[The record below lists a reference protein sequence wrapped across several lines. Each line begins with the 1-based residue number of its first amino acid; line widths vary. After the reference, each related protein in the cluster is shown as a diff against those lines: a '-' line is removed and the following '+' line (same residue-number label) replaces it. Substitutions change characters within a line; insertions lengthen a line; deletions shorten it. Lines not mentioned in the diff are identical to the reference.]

1 MTKPRATL
9 IADIL
14 VEHYEELEFLW
25 GQRQSA
31 LDAPAY
37 SMRELVDL
45 QERIEAHVQG
55 LLIGGEQVIPLLVEG
70 LSADDPS
77 LAFAAGYPLL
87 RLNQPDPARLVLD
100 AFVRAHGGRLD
111 GLRQALCH
119 GPVSSTLRRVRTA
132 ARSAEPLVAPAALEV
147 LAFQSPS
154 DCEADLL
161 VHFLR
166 HDTPEMRRGGWR
178 VAELLKSPVVL
189 HQYKKAI
196 EDDDPRVRSEAHW
209 AAAWARQ
216 NWLLDCCRTLAKSPN
231 PENLD
236 ALQLLAIL
244 GGPED
249 LSTIGDP
256 CWSEQ
261 IGASWFKILGSFGH
275 PAVIVDLI
283 QGMENSNP
291 RLAVAAGAAFTKIT
305 GCDVVSKT
313 RVQLPPEDGHEPDEF
328 EKEFLDEA
336 FLPDP
341 SKARD
346 LWKKAKGMY
355 SEGLRFY
362 RGKALGHEITRDLL
376 NRLDLPSLREA
387 CLRASFDALWS
398 GGLIDL
404 ERLAQPPAC
413 LPVRAHPA
421 GFDPGT
427 HRSGSR
433 SRGEVRHEVTAGG

>member
-1 MTKPRATL
+1 MLLYTVKNKP
-9 IADIL
+9 
-14 VEHYEELEFLW
+14 E
-25 GQRQSA
+25 A
-31 LDAPAY
+31 LDDPAY

-55 LLIGGEQVIPLLVEG
+55 LLVGGERVIPFVVEG
-70 LSADDPS
+70 LSADDSS
-77 LAFAAGYPLL
+77 LAFAAAYPLL
-87 RLNQPDPARLVLD
+87 RLDQPDAAWLVLD

-119 GPVSSTLRRVRTA
+119 GPVSSTLRQVRTA

-161 VHFLR
+161 VHFLC

-178 VAELLKSPVVL
+178 VAELLKNPLVPHL
-189 HQYKKAI
+189 YKKAI

-209 AAAWARQ
+209 AAAWSRQ
-216 NWLLDCCRTLAKSPN
+216 TWLLGCCRTLAKSPN

-249 LSTIGDP
+249 LSTIRDP

-261 IGASWFKILGSFGH
+261 IGTSWFKILGSFGH
-275 PAVIVDLI
+275 PEVIADLI
-283 QGMENSNP
+283 QGMENPNP
-291 RLAVAAGAAFTKIT
+291 RLAVAAGAAFTKLT
-305 GCDVVSKT
+305 GRDVVSKT
-313 RVQLPPEDGHEPDEF
+313 RVQLPPEDRHEPDEF

-341 SKARD
+341 TKARD
-346 LWKKAKGMY
+346 LWNKVKGMY
-355 SEGLRFY
+355 CGGLRFY
-362 RGKALGHEITRDLL
+362 RGKALGHEITRDLV

-387 CLRASFDALWS
+387 CLRARFDALWS

-413 LPVRAHPA
+413 LPVRVHPT
-421 GFDPGT
+421 GFDPSTRGPE
-427 HRSGSR
+427 SR
-433 SRGEVRHEVTAGG
+433 SRGEFRREVTAIG

>member
-1 MTKPRATL
+1 MGKPLATF
-9 IADIL
+9 IPDI
-14 VEHYEELEFLW
+14 VIEHYEEVEFIW

-31 LDAPAY
+31 LDDPAY

-55 LLIGGEQVIPLLVEG
+55 LLVGGERVIPFVVEG

-100 AFVRAHGGRLD
+100 AFDRARGGRLD

-132 ARSAEPLVAPAALEV
+132 ARSAEPLVASAALEV

-154 DCEADLL
+154 DCQADLL

-166 HDTPEMRRGGWR
+166 HETPEMRRGGWR
-178 VAELLKSPVVL
+178 VAELLKNPVVPHL
-189 HQYKKAI
+189 YQKAL
-196 EDDDPRVRSEAHW
+196 EDDDPRVRREAHW
-209 AAAWARQ
+209 AAAWAQ
-216 NWLLDCCRTLAKSPN
+216 QTWILDRCRTLAKSPN
-231 PENLD
+231 PESLD
-236 ALQLLAIL
+236 ALRILAIL
-244 GGPED
+244 GGPDD
-249 LSTIGDP
+249 LSTICDP

-275 PAVIVDLI
+275 PEAIADLI
-283 QGMENSNP
+283 QGMENPNP

-305 GCDVVSKT
+305 GCDVVSQT
-313 RVQLPPEDGHEPDEF
+313 RVQLPPEDGHQPDEF

-346 LWKKAKGMY
+346 LWKKVKGMY
-355 SEGLRFY
+355 PEGLRFY
-362 RGKALGHEITRDLL
+362 RGKALGHELTRDLL

-387 CLRASFDALWS
+387 CLRARFDALWS

-404 ERLAQPPAC
+404 ERLAQPPAWLLC
-413 LPVRAHPA
+413 P
-421 GFDPGT
+421 T
-427 HRSGSR
+427 C
-433 SRGEVRHEVTAGG
+433 